1 MEWLNN
7 ILNFILTS
15 LLQELVVV
23 IAGVIVAQ
31 IILSRWDR
39 WRYGGWKVVVTK
51 NQQEI
56 LRRDISPGKAKQIL
70 QEPADLSVFLKG
82 VVSPYAQ
89 IHCDLIEEGQ
99 KIGLLVEDPLA
110 RQFTIA
116 LDRNPPRSNHS
127 PPTSF

>member
-70 QEPADLSVFLKG
+70 QE
-82 VVSPYAQ
+82 Q
-89 IHCDLIEEGQ
+89 IGRAH
-99 KIGLLVEDPLA
+99 V
-110 RQFTIA
+110 
-116 LDRNPPRSNHS
+116 
-127 PPTSF
+127 